1 MARLF
6 YQQELLRIKQK
17 NYLYLNITLFTWV
30 LFVIQLSI
38 IQNYS
43 RAYSFYY
50 YEIYYLL
57 GIVYLLSKLYEN
69 LFYVREQGI
78 YNKRIT
84 KYATTP
90 LLQKDIF
97 FACYAIMARYHL
109 RLTAGCLILYLCKV
123 ILIKE
128 SPTLS
133 SWIVELAVLLGT
145 GCMVYLGFVIH
156 SLINKKPGIN
166 I

>member
-1 MARLF
+1 MGRLF

-43 RAYSFYY
+43 RTYSFYY

-57 GIVYLLSKLYEN
+57 GSIHLLSRLYEN

-97 FACYAIMARYHL
+97 FAYYAIMARYHL

-145 GCMVYLGFVIH
+145 GCMVYVGFVIH

>member
-1 MARLF
+1 MGRLF
-6 YQQELLRIKQK
+6 YQQELLRIRQK

-43 RAYSFYY
+43 HAYSFYY
-50 YEIYYLL
+50 YETYYLF
-57 GIVYLLSKLYEN
+57 GSVHLLSKLYEN

-90 LLQKDIF
+90 LLQKNIF
-97 FACYAIMARYHL
+97 FAYYAIMARYHL
-109 RLTAGCLILYLCKV
+109 RLTAGCLILYLCKTV
-123 ILIKE
+123 LIKTR
-128 SPTLS
+128 PTLS
-133 SWIVELAVLLGT
+133 SWIIEIIVLFGT
-145 GCMVYLGFVIH
+145 GCMLYVGFVLH
-156 SLINKKPGIN
+156 SLIHIAKCK
-166 I
+166 